1 MKNGG
6 SILNFSHWDHLT
18 DLYAYVNNT
27 SIDDT
32 SGTKYFYPDLCAQTG
47 GQCVI
52 GGSFFFDNTFI
63 LDMNNSKI
71 PYPSYNISTGQT
83 LFLDRFIG
91 DVKTAGGFISHAS
104 AIKFRFNLQGES
116 FHLSRKWEEK
126 FVERMSSFT
135 NSDITV
141 KYSHSNSL
149 SAELSKNVTGDISV
163 FSVTF
168 TLMIVFACFALMGT
182 NCVDNRYYLG
192 LAGVLSTCLA
202 ILAAFGLVSVCGA
215 EFVDIVGIMPFLILG
230 IGVDDMFILLSCL
243 ADTNCKDS
251 IENRIGTTLKHGGT
265 AITITS
271 LTDII
276 AFCAGAAS
284 VFPSV
289 RHFSWYTGCAVL
301 FCYINYMT
309 LYIGIMTIN
318 ENRVSKQLH
327 WFTCC
332 KTESRESLKAEG
344 KSKTFIW
351 FCGGAPRTTREE
363 VEGPI
368 EKYPKTIIKKIIFNT
383 PAKVIIIALF
393 LAYLG
398 VSSWGA
404 GNFREDL
411 DLRNLVSKDSYH
423 YKFYDTNIR
432 LFSQSFFVSFN
443 IRSETDYRLAL
454 NVLNINSLL
463 KTARDDKDIV
473 NNFQLSWLDSY
484 MKSLDFNNTTHSDFI
499 LGLQKFLNTNSGNM
513 FVDDVTIEGSSI
525 TASRFH
531 VLSNSLTE
539 SSNQASLMIRLRD
552 FTKSSPLPVFVFSPT
567 FIFFEQYVQIVPQTI
582 QTLAIAVSVVFL
594 VTAVF
599 MPLPVLILLV
609 TISVS
614 MIMVGVIGLMEIWG
628 LTLSSVT
635 MIHIVMCVGFSVDF
649 SAHICHA
656 YAHCP
661 GENRRFRVETAID
674 MAGGPILNG
683 ALSSLIGIVVLA
695 FSQSYIFFS
704 FFKVMS
710 IVVFVGAMHAIFL
723 LPVLLCL
730 IGPIYGPPVTNP
742 ENNRVVEPTVHKTP
756 VDRKQ
761 SGKESNDTENDKYND
776 LMSYKVNTIPRLS
789 TANIKELT

>member
-1 MKNGG
+1 
-6 SILNFSHWDHLT
+6 
-18 DLYAYVNNT
+18 
-27 SIDDT
+27 
-32 SGTKYFYPDLCAQTG
+32 
-47 GQCVI
+47 
-52 GGSFFFDNTFI
+52 
-63 LDMNNSKI
+63 
-71 PYPSYNISTGQT
+71 
-83 LFLDRFIG
+83 
-91 DVKTAGGFISHAS
+91 
-104 AIKFRFNLQGES
+104 
-116 FHLSRKWEEK
+116 
-126 FVERMSSFT
+126 
-135 NSDITV
+135 
-141 KYSHSNSL
+141 
-149 SAELSKNVTGDISV
+149 
-163 FSVTF
+163 
-168 TLMIVFACFALMGT
+168 MGT

-192 LAGVLSTCLA
+192 LAGVLSTCVA
-202 ILAAFGLVSVCGA
+202 IMAAFGLVSVCGA
-215 EFVDIVGIMPFLILG
+215 EFVDIVGIMPFFNISSIQQINCYGDCFVG

-289 RHFSWYTGCAVL
+289 RNFSWYTGCAVL
-301 FCYINYMT
+301 
-309 LYIGIMTIN
+309 
-318 ENRVSKQLH
+318 
-327 WFTCC
+327 
-332 KTESRESLKAEG
+332 
-344 KSKTFIW
+344 
-351 FCGGAPRTTREE
+351 
-363 VEGPI
+363 
-368 EKYPKTIIKKIIFNT
+368 
-383 PAKVIIIALF
+383 
-393 LAYLG
+393 
-398 VSSWGA
+398 
-404 GNFREDL
+404 
-411 DLRNLVSKDSYH
+411 
-423 YKFYDTNIR
+423 
-432 LFSQSFFVSFN
+432 
-443 IRSETDYRLAL
+443 SETDYRLAS
-454 NVLNINSLL
+454 NVLNIISLL
-463 KTARDDKDIV
+463 KKARDDRDV
-473 NNFQLSWLDSY
+473 VDNFQLSWLDSY
-484 MKSLDFNNTTHSDFI
+484 MKSSDFNDTTHSDFI

-513 FVDDVTIEGSSI
+513 FVNDVTIEGSSI

-539 SSNQASLMIRLRD
+539 SSNQASLMILLRD
-552 FTKSSPLPVFVFSPT
+552 LTKSSHLPVFVFSPT
-567 FIFFEQYVQIVPQTI
+567 FIVFEQYVQIVPQTI

-594 VTAVF
+594 VTAIF

-661 GENRRFRVETAID
+661 GEDRHFRVATAMD

-683 ALSSLIGIVVLA
+683 VLSSLIGIVVLA

-710 IVVFVGAMHAIFL
+710 IVVVAGAMHAIFRL
-723 LPVLLCL
+723 LVLLCL

-742 ENNRVVEPTVHKTP
+742 ENNKAVESTGHKTS

-776 LMSYKVNTIPRLS
+776 LMSYKMNTIPRLS
-789 TANIKELT
+789 AANIREIT